1 LQRRVRLKPVS
12 QLFQLP
18 ERTFAGTWR
27 AEIALPDV
35 YMVRVSGLPVVSG
48 SGDVRQNGR
57 WTAAREMCMI
67 LGAGE
72 IRLGGPSGGSEPR
85 EPRGVDN
92 VHREVVDREIVFGDQ
107 VVDGGKGAKP
117 VCLGGGGR

>member
-35 YMVRVSGLPVVSG
+35 YMVRVSGSPVVSG

-57 WTAAREMCMI
+57 WAAASEMCMI

-72 IRLGGPSGGSEPR
+72 IRLEGPS
-85 EPRGVDN
+85 
-92 VHREVVDREIVFGDQ
+92 
-107 VVDGGKGAKP
+107 
-117 VCLGGGGR
+117 